1 MSPLIDKHFAGGG
14 QMGARIRAFDW
25 SKTQVGVVE
34 HWPQSLRTAVR
45 IILNSRYPMFVWWG
59 PQYINFY
66 NDAYIPMLGHRHP
79 EALGRPAP
87 EIWSEIWDVVGPQA
101 DLVLSKGEATWNEEF
116 LLVMQRYGYPE
127 ETYFTFSYSPVAD
140 DEGKPCGV
148 FCAVIEDTQRVLS
161 ERRMRTLRRLAADTA
176 EARSAEEACKLSAQA
191 LARNPQDL
199 PFTLLYL
206 LDAEGRTGRLAGASG
221 ISEGTPASPKE
232 IEVAGPTGANGGW
245 PLDEALMEGRSKLIE
260 DFPERFGRLPGG
272 PWSEPSS
279 RAMVLPVANPGQ
291 ERPAGF
297 MVAGISPLRPLDD
310 DYKGFLSL
318 VARHVATAVSSA
330 RAYEE
335 ERKRAEALAELDRAK
350 TAFFSNISHEFRTP
364 LTLMLGPVEDLLAD
378 NAITLASEV
387 RERLEMSH
395 RNALRLLKLVN
406 TLLDFSRLEAGRA
419 QAVYEPVDLSRLTAE
434 LASVFRSA
442 VERAGLRLVV
452 DCRPLPEP
460 IYVDKEMWEK
470 VVLNLISNAFKFT
483 FEGEIEVSLIWCGDH
498 TKLMVRDTGTGIP
511 SHELPEI
518 FKRFHRIR
526 GARSRTQ
533 EGSGIGL
540 ALVDELVRLHGGE
553 INLESEVGQGTVF
566 TVSIPAGSAHLPPD
580 RVGAARTM
588 VSTAVGATPYIEE
601 ALRWLPHTDE
611 GVKGRTGER
620 VNEGLAAVTSSPL
633 PAFAPSPSRI
643 LLADDN
649 ADMREYVRRLLS
661 QRWEVEAVPNGLAA
675 LAAARERAPDLVI
688 ADVMMPEMDGF
699 ELLREIRADERT
711 REVPVILLSARAGE
725 ESRVEGLEAG
735 ASDYLAKPFSARE
748 LMARVKTH
756 LEMARMRNESARREQ
771 QLRHSERLYRAI
783 GESINYGIWVC
794 EASGKNIYASESFLK
809 LVGLTQEEC
818 SEFGWGKV
826 LHPDDLE
833 ATMAA
838 WTQCVRAGTFW
849 EREHRF
855 LGVDGKWHHILARGV
870 PISDDAGKI
879 LCWAGINLDISALKQ
894 TEQAL
899 QEADRR
905 KDEFL
910 AMLAHELRNPL
921 APIRNAVQV
930 MRMMDTPDRQL
941 HWARDVIDRQVED
954 LTHLVD
960 DLLDVSR
967 ITQGKVTLKKE
978 RVDLESVV
986 TRAVET
992 SRPLIDARNH
1002 RFTITLP
1009 PETVQLEGDL
1019 TRLGQVVSNLL
1030 NNAAKYTEEGGE
1042 IWLAAEREGD
1052 ELVLRVKDTGIGI
1065 PAETLPHVFDLFSQA
1080 DRSLDR
1086 SQGGLGIGLTL
1097 VRSLV
1102 EMHGGKV
1109 EALSDGPGRGSQF
1122 IVRLPSRPED
1132 AQESRV
1138 IASSDGAAVKSA
1150 SYRILVVDDNI
1161 DSAESLAL
1169 LLRLYGHEVRMAHDG
1184 PESIEAARSF
1194 NPQIVLLDI
1203 GLPGMSGYEVAEK
1216 LRAERGANQLLLVA
1230 LTGYGREEDRRR
1242 ALESGFD
1249 HHIVKPIDPDV
1260 LHRLIGSFI

>member
-1 MSPLIDKHFAGGG
+1 
-14 QMGARIRAFDW
+14 MGARIRAFDW
-25 SKTQVGVVE
+25 SKTQVGVIE
-34 HWPQSLRTAVR
+34 DWPQSLRTAVR

-101 DLVLSKGEATWNEEF
+101 DLVLSKGEATWNEEL

-127 ETYFTFSYSPVAD
+127 ETYFTFSYSPIAD
-140 DEGKPCGV
+140 DEGGPCGV
-148 FCAVIEDTQRVLS
+148 FSAVIEDTQRVLS
-161 ERRMRTLRRLAADTA
+161 ERRMRTLRELAAATA
-176 EARSAEEACKLSAQA
+176 EARSAEEACELSARA
-191 LARNPQDL
+191 LARNPHDL
-199 PFTLLYL
+199 PFSLLYL
-206 LDAEGRTGRLAGASG
+206 LDADGRTGRLAGTAG
-221 ISEGTPASPKE
+221 ISAGTPASPKE
-232 IEVAGPTGANGGW
+232 IEVAGSTGANGGW
-245 PLDEALMEGRSKLIE
+245 PVEDALTQGRSTLIE
-260 DFPERFGRLPGG
+260 DLPESFGRLPGG
-272 PWSEPSS
+272 PWPEPSS

-310 DYKGFLSL
+310 DYRGFLSL
-318 VARHVATAVSSA
+318 VARHMATAVSSA

-335 ERKRAEALAELDRAK
+335 ERKRAEALAELDHAK

-378 NAITLASEV
+378 QNNSLTSAE

-406 TLLDFSRLEAGRA
+406 TLLDFSRIEAGRS
-419 QAVYEPVDLSRLTAE
+419 QAVYEPEDLSRLTTE

-442 VERAGLRLVV
+442 IERAGLRLVV
-452 DCRPLPEP
+452 DCPPLPEP

-470 VVLNLISNAFKFT
+470 IVLNLISNAFKFT
-483 FEGEIEVSLIWCGDH
+483 FEGEIEVSLIWRGDRAEL
-498 TKLMVRDTGTGIP
+498 KVRDTGTGIP

-540 ALVDELVRLHGGE
+540 ALVEELARLHGGE
-553 INLESEVGQGTVF
+553 ISVESDVGKGTLF
-566 TVSIPAGSAHLPPD
+566 TVTVPAGSAHLPPD

-588 VSTAVGATPYIEE
+588 VSTAVGASPYVEE
-601 ALRWLPHTDE
+601 ALRWLPHGDE
-611 GVKGRTGER
+611 GVKGWKGER
-620 VNEGLAAVTSSPL
+620 VNENLAAVTSSPL
-633 PAFAPSPSRI
+633 HPFTPSHSRI

-649 ADMREYVRRLLS
+649 ADMREYVRRLLKH
-661 QRWEVEAVPNGLAA
+661 RWEVEAVPNGMAA
-675 LAAARERAPDLVI
+675 LAAARERLPDLVI

-699 ELLREIRADERT
+699 ELLREIRADERM

-748 LMARVKTH
+748 LMARVHTH
-756 LEMARMRNESARREQ
+756 LEMARMRRESARREQ

-818 SEFGWGKV
+818 SEFGWGRV
-826 LHPDDLE
+826 LHPDDIE
-833 ATMAA
+833 TTMAA
-838 WTQCVRAGTFW
+838 WTECVREGTFW

-855 LGVDGKWHHILARGV
+855 LGVDGKWHYILARGV
-870 PISDDAGKI
+870 PISDDDGNI

-921 APIRNAVQV
+921 APIRNAAQV
-930 MRMMDTPDRQL
+930 MRKMDTPDPQL

-986 TRAVET
+986 ARAVET
-992 SRPLIDARNH
+992 SRPLIDARKH
-1002 RFTITLP
+1002 EFAITLP
-1009 PETVQLEGDL
+1009 PEPVQLEGDL

-1030 NNAAKYTEEGGE
+1030 NNAAKYTEEGGK
-1042 IWLAAEREGD
+1042 IWLAAERAGD
-1052 ELVLRVKDTGIGI
+1052 ELVLRVRDTGIGI

-1109 EALSDGPGRGSQF
+1109 EASSDGPGHGSQF
-1122 IVRLPSRPED
+1122 VVRLPALPEY
-1132 AQESRV
+1132 AQEARF
-1138 IASSDGAAVKSA
+1138 APSSDGAPVKSA
-1150 SYRILVVDDNI
+1150 TCRILVVDDNV
-1161 DSAESLAL
+1161 DSAESLVL
-1169 LLRLYGHEVRMAHDG
+1169 LLRLYGHEVLMAHDG
-1184 PESIEAARSF
+1184 PETIEAARSF

-1203 GLPGMSGYEVAEK
+1203 GLPGMSGYEVAAA
-1216 LRAERGANQLLLVA
+1216 LRAEHGATRLLLVA

-1249 HHIVKPIDPDV
+1249 YHIVKPIDPDI
-1260 LHRLIGSFI
+1260 LQSLISSYI

>member
-1 MSPLIDKHFAGGG
+1 
-14 QMGARIRAFDW
+14 
-25 SKTQVGVVE
+25 
-34 HWPQSLRTAVR
+34 
-45 IILNSRYPMFVWWG
+45 
-59 PQYINFY
+59 
-66 NDAYIPMLGHRHP
+66 
-79 EALGRPAP
+79 
-87 EIWSEIWDVVGPQA
+87 
-101 DLVLSKGEATWNEEF
+101 
-116 LLVMQRYGYPE
+116 
-127 ETYFTFSYSPVAD
+127 
-140 DEGKPCGV
+140 
-148 FCAVIEDTQRVLS
+148 
-161 ERRMRTLRRLAADTA
+161 
-176 EARSAEEACKLSAQA
+176 
-191 LARNPQDL
+191 
-199 PFTLLYL
+199 
-206 LDAEGRTGRLAGASG
+206 
-221 ISEGTPASPKE
+221 
-232 IEVAGPTGANGGW
+232 
-245 PLDEALMEGRSKLIE
+245 
-260 DFPERFGRLPGG
+260 
-272 PWSEPSS
+272 
-279 RAMVLPVANPGQ
+279 
-291 ERPAGF
+291 

-318 VARHVATAVSSA
+318 IAGQVATAVSNA
-330 RAYEE
+330 RAHEE

-378 NAITLASEV
+378 NEISLASEV
-387 RERLEMSH
+387 RESLEMSH

-406 TLLDFSRLEAGRA
+406 TLLDFSRIEAGRA

-434 LASVFRSA
+434 LASVFRSG
-442 VERAGLRLVV
+442 VERAGLRLIV
-452 DCRPLPEP
+452 DCPPLPEP
-460 IYVDKEMWEK
+460 IYVDKDMWEK
-470 VVLNLISNAFKFT
+470 IVLNLISNAFKFT
-483 FEGEIEVSLIWCGDH
+483 FEGEIEVSLIWRGDRAEL
-498 TKLMVRDTGTGIP
+498 KVRDTGTGIP

-540 ALVDELVRLHGGE
+540 ALVEELVRLHGGE
-553 INLESEVGQGTVF
+553 ISVESEVGEGTAF
-566 TVSIPAGSAHLPPD
+566 TVSVPAGSAHLPPD

-588 VSTAVGATPYIEE
+588 VSTAVGATPYVEE
-601 ALRWLPHTDE
+601 ALRWLPHGDE
-611 GVKGRTGER
+611 GAKGGKGES
-620 VNEGLAAVTSSPL
+620 VNENLAAVTSSL
-633 PAFAPSPSRI
+633 LHSFTPSPSRI

-649 ADMREYVRRLLS
+649 TDMREYVRRLLS
-661 QRWEVEAVPNGLAA
+661 QRWEVEAVPNGMAA
-675 LAAARERAPDLVI
+675 LAAARQRLPDLVI

-699 ELLREIRADERT
+699 ELLREIRADECM

-748 LMARVKTH
+748 LMARVNAH
-756 LEMARMRNESARREQ
+756 LEMARMRRESVRRER

-794 EASGKNIYASESFLK
+794 EASGKNIYASDSFLK

-818 SEFGWGKV
+818 SEFGWSKV

-838 WTQCVRAGTFW
+838 WEECVRAGTFW

-855 LGVDGKWHHILARGV
+855 LGVDGKWHYILARGV
-870 PISDDAGKI
+870 PIRDDNGEI

-930 MRMMDTPDRQL
+930 MRVMSPPDPQL

-986 TRAVET
+986 ARAVET
-992 SRPLIDARNH
+992 SRPLIDARKH
-1002 RFTITLP
+1002 QFEMTLP
-1009 PETVQLEGDL
+1009 PESVQLEGDL

-1030 NNAAKYTEEGGE
+1030 NNAAKYTEEGGK

-1052 ELVLRVKDTGIGI
+1052 DLVLRVKDTGMGI
-1065 PAETLPHVFDLFSQA
+1065 PAEALPHVFDLFSQA

-1122 IVRLPSRPED
+1122 TVRLPALLEY
-1132 AQESRV
+1132 AQEERV
-1138 IASSDGAAVKSA
+1138 KASSDGAAVKSA
-1150 SYRILVVDDNI
+1150 IYRILVVDDNI

-1169 LLRLYGHEVRMAHDG
+1169 LLRLYGHEVLMAHDG
-1184 PESIEAARSF
+1184 PETIEAVRTF

-1203 GLPGMSGYEVAEK
+1203 GLPGMSGYEVAAA
-1216 LRAERGANQLLLVA
+1216 LRAERGTNQMLLVA

-1249 HHIVKPIDPDV
+1249 HHIVKPIDPD
-1260 LHRLIGSFI
+1260 LLERLISSFT